1 LSAGWRAAGFR
12 AALLALS
19 SVAAVACMWG
29 TVPRQALT
37 LASVPVRLGVR
48 LDRRLPEPVELA
60 AYHAVAE
67 ALANSA
73 KHAQATAIDVDVQA
87 SEDEL
92 RVCVR
97 TVVRRLSNR
106 EERPPCR

>member
-1 LSAGWRAAGFR
+1 
-12 AALLALS
+12 LS
-19 SVAAVACMWG
+19 SVAAVAFRYG
-29 TVPRQALT
+29 TVRRQALT
-37 LASVPVRLGVR
+37 LASVPVRLDVR
-48 LDRRLPEPVELA
+48 LDRRLAEPVELA